1 MLTIATDSGN
11 SPVAVDLSGTVLSV
25 DPTTV
30 AIGSSLNPSV
40 TGTIQFLDGTNNMGA
55 PQIVNS
61 SSNSAAITTSVTV
74 LGLHNITAV
83 YSGDDA
89 NAASTSTPI
98 RQTVEQTTHLNVTS
112 SAVPATVFAPV
123 TFSAA
128 LTEWSAP
135 PIGNIT
141 FMDGSTSLGSS
152 PLNATGDATYTTAL
166 LAAGNHNI
174 TATFVG
180 DNNNFASSYSFLQVV
195 NLASSTTTLS
205 TSDPSISFGTP
216 VTFTAT
222 VSGVST
228 SIPTGNVIFK
238 DGQTTLGIALL
249 NLSGV
254 ATYVNTTLTAGSH
267 SITATYEGD
276 PDYAASTSTQNVVET
291 IQQTSTSTTLSASS
305 VNSIARQSVTFT
317 ANVSSNEGRVPT
329 GTVTFLGSNIPL
341 CSATLDSEGRVSCST
356 SSLAVGL
363 DTISATYGG
372 DSNDTTSTSSPLLI
386 TIQQAPTTTILS
398 SSQNPLLTLAPVVI
412 SATVIDG
419 STQSATGLVTF
430 TQNSTVIGVAAL
442 DATGTASVS
451 VPSLAIGTHTILAT
465 YAGDA
470 LDVASSATPLTQTV
484 QLRPTTNVLTT
495 SATSISGGQQVTL
508 IAVVHW
514 SGPVVPTGT
523 VSFKSGDTIRGI
535 ATVDNAG

>member
-1 MLTIATDSGN
+1 VLTIATDSGN

-135 PIGNIT
+135 PIGSIT
-141 FMDGSTSLGSS
+141 FMDGSTSLASS
-152 PLNATGDATYTTAL
+152 PLNAAGNATYTTAL

-238 DGQTTLGIALL
+238 ADRHVPPRQALGCIW
-249 NLSGV
+249 
-254 ATYVNTTLTAGSH
+254 
-267 SITATYEGD
+267 
-276 PDYAASTSTQNVVET
+276 Q
-291 IQQTSTSTTLSASS
+291 
-305 VNSIARQSVTFT
+305 
-317 ANVSSNEGRVPT
+317 
-329 GTVTFLGSNIPL
+329 
-341 CSATLDSEGRVSCST
+341 
-356 SSLAVGL
+356 
-363 DTISATYGG
+363 
-372 DSNDTTSTSSPLLI
+372 
-386 TIQQAPTTTILS
+386 
-398 SSQNPLLTLAPVVI
+398 
-412 SATVIDG
+412 
-419 STQSATGLVTF
+419 
-430 TQNSTVIGVAAL
+430 
-442 DATGTASVS
+442 
-451 VPSLAIGTHTILAT
+451 
-465 YAGDA
+465 
-470 LDVASSATPLTQTV
+470 
-484 QLRPTTNVLTT
+484 
-495 SATSISGGQQVTL
+495 
-508 IAVVHW
+508 
-514 SGPVVPTGT
+514 
-523 VSFKSGDTIRGI
+523 
-535 ATVDNAG
+535 